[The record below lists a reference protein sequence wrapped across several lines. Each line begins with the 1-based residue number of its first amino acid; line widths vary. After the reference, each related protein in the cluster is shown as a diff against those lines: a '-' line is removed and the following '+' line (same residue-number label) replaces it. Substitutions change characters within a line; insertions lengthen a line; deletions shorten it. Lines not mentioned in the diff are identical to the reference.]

1 MSTNSV
7 YQSIINNKLKLNK
20 LSPNNFA
27 TSRVNFN
34 NPDAMFIYG
43 DNQYRLELKNG
54 LGNEYCNGVLAYKDG
69 AWVVDKADDGEMLE
83 LLKSI
88 GVESFARKKW
98 GEPRK
103 GTKNPLT
110 KDDKQYDIKT
120 FKDQDLQIKSSSLH
134 SYYASKG
141 TDYIQ
146 VHGYG
151 MYYMSQNPAG
161 LPIPQFNPNLKIK
174 IKLKQ
179 LGSDYQFLTSLQLIG
194 RPVHSGCD
202 IDKNVDFLVEK

>member
-1 MSTNSV
+1 MSNNSV
-7 YQSIINNKLKLNK
+7 YQSVINNKLKLNK
-20 LSPNNFA
+20 LSPNNFVN
-27 TSRVNFN
+27 SSYNFN
-34 NPDAMFIYG
+34 NPDAMFIYDG
-43 DNQYRLELKNG
+43 NQYRLELKSG
-54 LGNEYCNGVLAYKDG
+54 LGNEYCNGTLVYRDG
-69 AWVVDKADDGEMLE
+69 DWVVDKADDNEMKE

-88 GVESFARKKW
+88 GVENFADKKW

-110 KDDKQYDIKT
+110 KEDKEYDIKT
-120 FKDQDLQIKSSSLH
+120 FKEQNLQIRSSSLH

-161 LPIPQFNPNLKIK
+161 LSVPQFNPNLKLK
-174 IKLKQ
+174 ISLKKS
-179 LGSDYQFLTSLQLIG
+179 GSDYQFVTSLQLIG
-194 RPVHSGCD
+194 RPVHSKFD
-202 IDKNVDFLVEK
+202 MDKNLDFLAEK